1 MDSLPTDLSN
11 MPIYYSNSEKEL
23 LQGTCDILNKIS
35 YKKLEIKTDYDLI
48 CEQIPQFESR
58 FTLERFCFCICIASS
73 RIFGFEIDGKKT
85 GGFVPFADM
94 INHKRPK
101 QVIWSFNNKK
111 NGFQIEA
118 IDDLPKNSE
127 LYDSYGKKCNS
138 RFLLNYGFVEDDNDA
153 NEISFKLSLDENDP
167 LYHEKQIFFPDIECL
182 EMKRTYRFSQ
192 DYDDAKILGSF
203 GFLRFYNID
212 NQTDFNLLNAFI
224 ADNFES
230 NLNFIPEYT
239 PPLSIGNETKVLN
252 MLERLCQKQ
261 LDGYPTTISE
271 DLEILG
277 DKGNSLSFNEQNCV
291 KFRMGEK
298 LVLGFLIEFCKNCI
312 QLFYVKP
319 SNIKMMMNHNP
330 YSKYYEYLENVV
342 IKLSVFNN

>member
-261 LDGYPTTISE
+261 LDGYPTTISVC
-271 DLEILG
+271 I
-277 DKGNSLSFNEQNCV
+277 F
-291 KFRMGEK
+291 
-298 LVLGFLIEFCKNCI
+298 FLFIN
-312 QLFYVKP
+312 
-319 SNIKMMMNHNP
+319 
-330 YSKYYEYLENVV
+330 
-342 IKLSVFNN
+342 